1 MKRSRHSDDEILVL
15 LDEARRGVPVEA
27 ICATAHI
34 SERTFYRWKKRLDGI
49 SPKGLEHLAELERE
63 VARLKRQLTFQK
75 AANGPGP
82 TKLAKTP
89 APSRPDVGAHLVQA
103 EDAARL
109 ARGLGARTGR
119 FSSIRSLR

>member
-1 MKRSRHSDDEILVL
+1 MKRCRHSDDEILIL

-75 AANGPGP
+75 AAHGSGAM
-82 TKLAKTP
+82 KLAKRP
-89 APSRPDVGAHLVQA
+89 SPSRPDVGPHLVHA
-103 EDAARL
+103 DDAVRL
-109 ARGLGARTGR
+109 TDGHGARTGR